1 MELVSNDDNHQV
13 AKMSFFTKICPK
25 IKRKW
30 MKLRLQPI
38 RVFCLHH
45 VCEMYD
51 ADVMNACD
59 WIALDEFKI
68 KVQTLQQNGVEFIS
82 LSKAHKHIVNDR
94 IRCKKY
100 AVLTFDDG
108 YASLKEILPWL
119 FKNNIPVTLFINGK
133 YLDGKSYRN
142 SPKEQYLTKEELF
155 ALTTPL
161 VEIGSHGWEHKCA
174 TEMTAEEFAE
184 SVKRNIDLLSGHP
197 NYIPFLAYTYG
208 SHSNKT
214 DDYLH
219 RQGLVPVYIYGMKN
233 YNNCK
238 CIHRELF

>member
-1 MELVSNDDNHQV
+1 MNI
-13 AKMSFFTKICPK
+13 FTKIWTK

-45 VCEMYD
+45 VCETYD

-59 WIALDEFKI
+59 WIALDVFKI

-82 LSKAHKHIVNDR
+82 LSKAHKHITKDK

-119 FKNNIPVTLFINGK
+119 FENNIPVTLFVNGK

-142 SPKEQYLTKEELF
+142 TSKEQYLTQEELF

-161 VEIGSHGWEHKCA
+161 VEIGSHGWEHVDANK
-174 TEMTAEEFAE
+174 MTVAEFAS
-184 SVKRNIDLLSGHP
+184 SVQQNIELLSAHP
-197 NYIPFLAYTYG
+197 RYMP
-208 SHSNKT
+208 
-214 DDYLH
+214 
-219 RQGLVPVYIYGMKN
+219 
-233 YNNCK
+233 NCTRS
-238 CIHRELF
+238 ISFQY

>member
-1 MELVSNDDNHQV
+1 MSKLTETW
-13 AKMSFFTKICPK
+13 AKIR
-25 IKRKW
+25 RKW
-30 MKLRLQPI
+30 IKLRLQPI

-82 LSKAHKHIVNDR
+82 LSKAHTHITKDK

-119 FKNNIPVTLFINGK
+119 FENNIPVTLFVNGK

-142 SPKEQYLTKEELF
+142 TPKEQYLTKEELF

-161 VEIGSHGWEHKCA
+161 VEIGSHGWEHVDA
-174 TEMTAEEFAE
+174 NEMTVAEF
-184 SVKRNIDLLSGHP
+184 SRSIQQNIELLSAHP
-197 NYIPFLAYTYG
+197 RYTPFHAYTYG
-208 SHSNKT
+208 GHNHKVDT
-214 DDYLH
+214 ELYEAH
-219 RQGLVPVYIYGMKN
+219 IIPVLVEGMKN
-233 YNNCK
+233 YNKTN
-238 CIHRELF
+238 CIHRELL

>member
-1 MELVSNDDNHQV
+1 MNI
-13 AKMSFFTKICPK
+13 FTKIWTK

-30 MKLRLQPI
+30 TKIRLQPI
-38 RVFCLHH
+38 RVFCFHH
-45 VCEMYD
+45 VCETYD

-82 LSKAHKHIVNDR
+82 LSKAHKHITRDK

-108 YASLKEILPWL
+108 YASMKEILPWL
-119 FKNNIPVTLFINGK
+119 FENNIPVTLFVNGK
-133 YLDGKSYRN
+133 YLDGQSYRN

-161 VEIGSHGWEHKCA
+161 VEIGSHGWEHINA
-174 TEMTAEEFAE
+174 NEMIVAEFAS
-184 SVKRNIDLLSGHP
+184 SVQKNIELLSAHSR
-197 NYIPFLAYTYG
+197 YIPFHAYTYG
-208 SHSNKT
+208 IHNHKVDT
-214 DDYLH
+214 ELYEAH
-219 RQGLVPVYIYGMKN
+219 INPVLVDGMKN

-238 CIHRELF
+238 CIHRELL